1 MEKEQIEQLHVEC
14 ISDLYNKINILN
26 NNIQNVYNYSQ
37 QVEKELCDLREQIN
51 QEKKKFQ
58 HNLMYV
64 EIVEDIVTSK
74 ETEWDG
80 KVFNN
85 MLVKLV
91 DKDEIYKVFVQD
103 VNTPN
108 IGNKI
113 KFLFNADE
121 NKLSQLKIIE

>member
-1 MEKEQIEQLHVEC
+1 
-14 ISDLYNKINILN
+14 
-26 NNIQNVYNYSQ
+26 
-37 QVEKELCDLREQIN
+37 
-51 QEKKKFQ
+51 
-58 HNLMYV
+58 MYV

-80 KVFNN
+80 KIFNN